1 MGAVLTFLSTLFV
14 FSVVNGTP
22 LLYGTL
28 GEILTEKSGNMNLG
42 VEGILFM
49 GGAAGLGG
57 AFYYEKL
64 AGANASPFVA
74 LLLVSLGYTLG
85 EASLLAVMFLPG
97 LFAFRHFLP
106 QIRFAERRRG
116 ALQLFYL
123 TGAVLA
129 FEYVALM
136 LTNFYLRYNA
146 SVWRYDITMPDLL
159 QNPLFILL
167 LLAAC
172 ALPMHWIELRCN
184 TQPARDRYVEFIS
197 DRRRVRLET
206 ERISYLESNDSEVW
220 IHTSTGES
228 LRTKTKISQWEQQLD
243 DRFLRIHRSY
253 IVNADRVARHTAGAV
268 VVDGRTL
275 EVSRKYRDSVRAA
288 IPESAPSARV
298 RHISND
304 KPS

>member
-1 MGAVLTFLSTLFV
+1 MKRLFPLFSALAAV
-14 FSVVNGTP
+14 
-22 LLYGTL
+22 
-28 GEILTEKSGNMNLG
+28 
-42 VEGILFM
+42 
-49 GGAAGLGG
+49 
-57 AFYYEKL
+57 
-64 AGANASPFVA
+64 PFVA

-123 TGAVLA
+123 TGAVLT

-184 TQPARDRYVEFIS
+184 IPPANSRS
-197 DRRRVRLET
+197 AARRSRST
-206 ERISYLESNDSEVW
+206 MSSADST
-220 IHTSTGES
+220 TSPPPWPTGS
-228 LRTKTKISQWEQQLD
+228 RSGRPTKTPV
-243 DRFLRIHRSY
+243 RSRPK
-253 IVNADRVARHTAGAV
+253 A
-268 VVDGRTL
+268 
-275 EVSRKYRDSVRAA
+275 S
-288 IPESAPSARV
+288 P
-298 RHISND
+298 
-304 KPS
+304 

>member
-1 MGAVLTFLSTLFV
+1 M
-14 FSVVNGTP
+14 
-22 LLYGTL
+22 
-28 GEILTEKSGNMNLG
+28 
-42 VEGILFM
+42 
-49 GGAAGLGG
+49 
-57 AFYYEKL
+57 
-64 AGANASPFVA
+64 PFVA

-123 TGAVLA
+123 TGAVLT

-136 LTNFYLRYNA
+136 LTNYYLRYNA

-172 ALPMHWIELRCN
+172 ALPMHWIERRCN

-197 DRRRVRLET
+197 DRRRV
-206 ERISYLESNDSEVW
+206 
-220 IHTSTGES
+220 
-228 LRTKTKISQWEQQLD
+228 
-243 DRFLRIHRSY
+243 LRIHRSY

-268 VVDGRTL
+268 VVDGQTL

>member
-1 MGAVLTFLSTLFV
+1 MKRLFPLFSALAAV
-14 FSVVNGTP
+14 
-22 LLYGTL
+22 
-28 GEILTEKSGNMNLG
+28 
-42 VEGILFM
+42 
-49 GGAAGLGG
+49 
-57 AFYYEKL
+57 
-64 AGANASPFVA
+64 PFVA

-123 TGAVLA
+123 TGAVLT

-146 SVWRYDITMPDLL
+146 SVWRYDITMSDLL

-172 ALPMHWIELRCN
+172 ALPMHWIERRCN

-206 ERISYLESNDSEVW
+206 ERISYLESNDSVVW

-253 IVNADRVARHTAGAV
+253 IVNTAHVGQYHPSRVNVG
-268 VVDGRTL
+268 GR
-275 EVSRKYRDSVRAA
+275 EIEISRKYKDTARLRF
-288 IPESAPSARV
+288 ESSAGE
-298 RHISND
+298 
-304 KPS
+304 

>member
-1 MGAVLTFLSTLFV
+1 MD
-14 FSVVNGTP
+14 
-22 LLYGTL
+22 
-28 GEILTEKSGNMNLG
+28 
-42 VEGILFM
+42 
-49 GGAAGLGG
+49 
-57 AFYYEKL
+57 
-64 AGANASPFVA
+64 VA
-74 LLLVSLGYTLG
+74 CYCH
-85 EASLLAVMFLPG
+85 E
-97 LFAFRHFLP
+97 
-106 QIRFAERRRG
+106 QIG
-116 ALQLFYL
+116 KMKC
-123 TGAVLA
+123 
-129 FEYVALM
+129 FENY
-136 LTNFYLRYNA
+136 
-146 SVWRYDITMPDLL
+146 SKEL

-268 VVDGRTL
+268 VVDGQTL

>member
-1 MGAVLTFLSTLFV
+1 MKRLFPLFSALAAV
-14 FSVVNGTP
+14 
-22 LLYGTL
+22 
-28 GEILTEKSGNMNLG
+28 
-42 VEGILFM
+42 
-49 GGAAGLGG
+49 
-57 AFYYEKL
+57 
-64 AGANASPFVA
+64 PFVA

-123 TGAVLA
+123 TGAVLT

-136 LTNFYLRYNA
+136 LTNYYLRYNA

-172 ALPMHWIELRCN
+172 ALPMHWIERRCN

-206 ERISYLESNDSEVW
+206 EVW

-268 VVDGRTL
+268 VVDGQTL

>member
-1 MGAVLTFLSTLFV
+1 V
-14 FSVVNGTP
+14 
-22 LLYGTL
+22 
-28 GEILTEKSGNMNLG
+28 
-42 VEGILFM
+42 
-49 GGAAGLGG
+49 
-57 AFYYEKL
+57 
-64 AGANASPFVA
+64 
-74 LLLVSLGYTLG
+74 
-85 EASLLAVMFLPG
+85 
-97 LFAFRHFLP
+97 
-106 QIRFAERRRG
+106 
-116 ALQLFYL
+116 QLFYL
-123 TGAVLA
+123 TGAGPHLRVRRPDADEFLPALQRLRLA
-129 FEYVALM
+129 LRHHDARSAAKPALQ
-136 LTNFYLRYNA
+136 
-146 SVWRYDITMPDLL
+146 S
-159 QNPLFILL
+159 LL

-268 VVDGRTL
+268 VVDDERS